1 MDNEALHAKIR
12 TYQQLLAN
20 AQDQAITAEILL
32 RQADAKLQA
41 ANTRIKEL
49 EPEQPA
55 SGDDS

>member
-1 MDNEALHAKIR
+1 MDTEALHAKIR

-32 RQADAKLQA
+32 GQANQ
-41 ANTRIKEL
+41 RIKEL